1 MTKASDPPERC
12 FERHRI
18 GSIMATVSS
27 RALPWNMRIQELLK
41 GKGSD
46 VVTIT
51 SDTTIGEFV
60 KTLAEHRIGAAV
72 VVDDGKIT
80 GIISERDV
88 VRALPDGT
96 DGLLDRPVSTLMT
109 SDVIT
114 CAPGDEVSSL
124 AASMTEHRFRHLPVV
139 RGDELVGIVS
149 IGDIVKFR
157 LEELQGERD
166 QLESYITS

>member
-1 MTKASDPPERC
+1 
-12 FERHRI
+12 
-18 GSIMATVSS
+18 MATAVSA
-27 RALPWNMRIQELLK
+27 ALPWNMRIQELLK

-51 SDTTIGEFV
+51 SDTTIGDLV
-60 KTLAEHRIGAAV
+60 QTLADHRIGAVV
-72 VVDDGKIT
+72 VVDDGAIA

-88 VRALPDGT
+88 VRALPGGA
-96 DGLLDRPVSTLMT
+96 DGLLERPVSSLMT

-114 CAPGDEVSSL
+114 CTPGDEVSSL

-139 RGDELVGIVS
+139 QGDRLVGIVS

>member
-1 MTKASDPPERC
+1 MRPTNAS
-12 FERHRI
+12 
-18 GSIMATVSS
+18 A
-27 RALPWNMRIQELLK
+27 RAAPSAR
-41 GKGSD
+41 S
-46 VVTIT
+46 
-51 SDTTIGEFV
+51 
-60 KTLAEHRIGAAV
+60 
-72 VVDDGKIT
+72 
-80 GIISERDV
+80 
-88 VRALPDGT
+88 VRFYVAN
-96 DGLLDRPVSTLMT
+96 GLLDRPVSTLMT

-114 CAPGDEVSSL
+114 CAPSDEVSSL

>member
-1 MTKASDPPERC
+1 
-12 FERHRI
+12 
-18 GSIMATVSS
+18 
-27 RALPWNMRIQELLK
+27 MRIQELLK

-46 VVTIT
+46 VVTVT
-51 SDTTIGEFV
+51 SDTTVGQLV
-60 KTLAEHRIGAAV
+60 RTLADHRIGAV
-72 VVDDGKIT
+72 LVMDGDTIA

-88 VRALPDGT
+88 VRALPDGVE
-96 DGLLDRPVSTLMT
+96 GLLERPVSTLMT
-109 SDVIT
+109 SDVVT
-114 CAPGDEVSSL
+114 CSPGDEVSSL

-139 RGDELVGIVS
+139 QGDKLVGIVS

>member
-1 MTKASDPPERC
+1 
-12 FERHRI
+12 
-18 GSIMATVSS
+18 MATAV
-27 RALPWNMRIQELLK
+27 RVALPWYMRIQELLK

-51 SDTTIGEFV
+51 SDTTIGELV
-60 KTLAEHRIGAAV
+60 QTLADHRIGAVV
-72 VVDDGKIT
+72 VVDDGVIT

-88 VRALPDGT
+88 VRALPGGAE
-96 DGLLDRPVSTLMT
+96 GLLDRQVSSLMT

-114 CAPGDEVSSL
+114 CAPSDEVSSL

-139 RGDELVGIVS
+139 QGDQLVGIVS

-166 QLESYITS
+166 QLQSYISS